1 MRAGFRFSPGRW
13 YTVSTRMYDS
23 RFRLFLAIAVVSLLL
38 SVVVFFQLRRAGGVL
53 GERVETFGAVVV
65 RYPRDDTEWKV
76 ATNYAAGLSAR
87 VPASWE
93 IIDGSGSRLMKF
105 VSSGDPLVVF
115 SAYVY
120 ANPSLIALD
129 DWVAGIS
136 LARDRAPRTLPS
148 GLSGVSFST
157 PLVYEGETDPEA
169 DSLGFSFSSSDSV
182 VTFTCSSSGVAY
194 LDGLRICR
202 EAIESIELVP

>member
-1 MRAGFRFSPGRW
+1 
-13 YTVSTRMYDS
+13 MYDS

-53 GERVETFGAVVV
+53 GERVETYGAVVV
-65 RYPRDDTEWKV
+65 RYPRDDAERKV

-87 VPASWE
+87 IPAAWE
-93 IIDGSGSRLMKF
+93 IIDGSGPQLMQF
-105 VSSGDPLVVF
+105 VSSGNPLILF
-115 SAYVY
+115 TAYAY
-120 ANPSLIALD
+120 ANPSLAAPD

-157 PLVYEGETDPEA
+157 PLVYEGETDPDAE
-169 DSLGFSFSSSDSV
+169 SLGFSFSSGDSII
-182 VTFTCSSSGVAY
+182 TFTCSSSGTAY
-194 LDGLRICR
+194 LEGLRICR
-202 EAIESIELVP
+202 ETIESIELVP